1 MVNEERDGPQRG
13 VAVRRRW
20 ILLGGTVAGAAAA
33 LLAGTLLLAARQ
45 TPSAAPTDLE
55 RLGRYGA
62 VPFFS
67 LTERSGRRVTR
78 DDLRGSVWL
87 VDFVYTECTET
98 CPTQSLQFA
107 RLQRE
112 FSGAPEFRLVSIT
125 VDPVHDTPAVLRAYA
140 RRYGAGDRWWF
151 LTGARREIYCLARD
165 GFRLGVVDPEAS
177 GSPACGEASWLGPGR
192 AWASHG
198 SRGLVMHSARVVLV
212 DRTGQI
218 RAYHLATDPDSMA
231 RLRANFRRLL
241 DGSAGEKG

>member
-1 MVNEERDGPQRG
+1 MVHEECDGPQRG

-20 ILLGGTVAGAAAA
+20 ILLGGTLAGAAAA
-33 LLAGTLLLAARQ
+33 LLAGTLLLAPRQ
-45 TPSAAPTDLE
+45 PPSAAPTDLE
-55 RLGRYGA
+55 RLGRYGV

-98 CPTQSLQFA
+98 CPTQSLEFA

-112 FSGAPEFRLVSIT
+112 FSGASEFRLVSIT

-151 LTGARREIYCLARD
+151 LTGDRREIYCLARD
-165 GFRLGVVDPEAS
+165 GFRLGVVDSEAS
-177 GSPACGEASWLGPGR
+177 GSLACGEASWLGPGR

-212 DRTGQI
+212 DRTSQI

-231 RLRANFRRLL
+231 RLRANLRRLL
-241 DGSAGEKG
+241 DGPGGGKG